1 MKKKVFSVVL
11 LMLAGIAMC
20 MAQSVV
26 VKGKTIDKKENT
38 PLGFTSIVLL
48 KSDSVI
54 VTGVMADEEGLFK
67 MAAPSGDYILKASFI
82 GYKDVLLPLNLKG
95 NEVDAGILMM
105 EEDSRMLQ
113 EVVVKS
119 QLPKT
124 TLKGDAVVTTI
135 AGSVLEHSGNA
146 NDVIGKIPGMIVKNG
161 SLEVLGRGTPVY
173 YINGRKVVDD
183 SELRNLM
190 SEDIKSIDV
199 VSNPGA
205 IYGGDVRC
213 VVRIKT
219 IKRQGEGLSFALTS
233 QAKKYTTCKDFDPSW
248 SVLDINYRVGGWD
261 FFGKTV
267 YWMNHGYQISDIYGG
282 TKVLKDGQPLTQ
294 IQDGTLTAKVHQGGF
309 QQIVGTNWQIDN
321 NHYLGVKLDFSNQG
335 FRNQEMIMDNDFIVN
350 DKLDDHVYS
359 LNSTKTPESYQFT
372 GNLYYDGTINKL
384 NINFNTDF
392 MTAKNI
398 GKTNINETSWS
409 APVAYYSES
418 KAKASMYACKLVL
431 TYPVWK
437 GSFQGGFE
445 ETYLWGDQQY
455 SINKAEISAAD
466 GENKENTIAGFLQ
479 YGLSLP
485 FGQLTA
491 GLRYEHVDFNYYD
504 YKKPSNDLTRHLDD
518 WFPTVSFSTQFCG
531 VGMSL
536 SYTSKTQRP
545 SLHYLSNEISYDNRF
560 TYQTGDP
567 TLLSQKYRTVS
578 LQANWK
584 WLTLSSTYET
594 EYNHITQWAMP
605 FDDNGTVLIKYANL
619 DDAYHKFSMGLNASP
634 RIGVWN
640 PRYTVGIEKPYLKLH
655 VYDDFEPTGMRVVER
670 SKPMYFVQMD
680 NAFRFKNNWQLECNY
695 HFTSSMSHVI
705 INISKPM
712 HELGVSVQKSFLKD
726 NALTFTL
733 SWNDILNKR
742 IWYAESDFGRYF
754 INQSNDSRN
763 PGVVLRVAYRFN
775 SAKSKYKGTGAGEA
789 AKQRM

>member
-1 MKKKVFSVVL
+1 MKRKVFLAVL
-11 LMLAGIAMC
+11 LIVSGIATC
-20 MAQSVV
+20 SAQII

-38 PLGFTSIVLL
+38 PLGFASIVLL

-54 VTGVMADEEGLFK
+54 VTSAMADTEGLFTIT
-67 MAAPSGDYILKASFI
+67 ASPGDYTLKASFI
-82 GYKDVLLPLNLKG
+82 GYKDVLLPLHLVDG
-95 NEVDAGILMM
+95 ETDAGILTM
-105 EEDSRMLQ
+105 EEDSRILQ
-113 EVVVKS
+113 EVLVKS

-135 AGSVLEHSGNA
+135 TGSVLEHSGNT
-146 NDVIGKIPGMIVKNG
+146 NDVLSKVPGMIVKNG
-161 SLEVLGRGTPVY
+161 SLEVLGRGTPEY
-173 YINGRKVVDD
+173 YINGHKVTDD
-183 SELRNLM
+183 TELRNLM
-190 SEDIKSIDV
+190 SEDIQSIDV

-205 IYGGDVRC
+205 AYSGSVRC

-219 IKRQGEGLSFALTS
+219 IKRQGQGLSFALTS

-267 YWMNHGYQISDIYGG
+267 YWMNHGYQNSDVYGG
-282 TKVLKDGQPLTQ
+282 TRMLKDGQPLTQ

-309 QQIVGTNWQIDN
+309 QQIAGTNWQIDN
-321 NHYLGVKLDFSNQG
+321 NHSLGVKLDFSNQG
-335 FRNQEMIMDNDFIVN
+335 FRDQEIIMDNDFVVN
-350 DKLDDHVYS
+350 GNIDDHV
-359 LNSTKTPESYQFT
+359 NSVNKTKTPESYQFT

-398 GKTNINETSWS
+398 GKTSINETSWLT
-409 APVAYYSES
+409 PVAYNSEA
-418 KAKASMYACKLVL
+418 KAKASMYAAKLVL
-431 TYPVWK
+431 THPVWK
-437 GSFQGGFE
+437 GSLQGGVE

-455 SINKAEISAAD
+455 SINKAEIPAAD

-479 YGLSLP
+479 YGFTLP

-518 WFPTVSFSTQFCG
+518 WFPSISFSTKLKN
-531 VGMSL
+531 VGLAL
-536 SYTSKTQRP
+536 SYTGKTRRP
-545 SLHYLSNEISYDNRF
+545 SLHYLSNEIQYDNRY

-567 TLLSQKYRTVS
+567 KLLSEKQRTIS

-584 WLTLSSTYET
+584 WLNFSANYET
-594 EYNHITQWAMP
+594 EDNHITQWATP
-605 FDDNGTVLIKYANL
+605 FDDNGTVLIKYTNL
-619 DDAYHKFSMGLNASP
+619 DNPYRKLSAFISASP
-634 RIGVWN
+634 KIGIWN
-640 PRYTVGIEKPYLKLH
+640 PYYTVGVEKPYLKLD
-655 VYDDFEPTGMRVVER
+655 VIDQLEPTGTRVVKHN
-670 SKPMYFVQMD
+670 KPMYYVQIN
-680 NAFRFKNNWQLECNY
+680 NAFRFKHNWQVELNY
-695 HFTSSMSHVI
+695 QFMSKFSHITV
-705 INISKPM
+705 NVTKPRHGLDM
-712 HELGVSVQKSFLKD
+712 SVQKSFLKD

-742 IWYAESDFGRYF
+742 IWYAESDFGSYF
-754 INQSNDSRN
+754 INQNNDSRN

-775 SAKSKYKGTGAGEA
+775 SAKSKYKGTGAGQA
-789 AKQRM
+789 AKERM